1 MIVISSTKLPKW
13 LDGRAGAR
21 LTSTIQRWP
30 GRNSHEILPGPFLNW
45 VVAGTAFVIRQLPG
59 MATFSPMILSLV
71 IAIAFHHIVGTVA
84 WAKQSVAFGVRW
96 LLGIAASAVI
106 AANAV
111 TNTVTNADDEEV
123 ACAIACVRVFGS
135 VAIFAHPVPAD
146 AHAWIVAATTFLS
159 MALAAIGLET
169 NIGKLTAK
177 SFGPVMRGALAFLF
191 IASFSLSLIKL
202 MEYTL

>member
-1 MIVISSTKLPKW
+1 MIAILSTKLAKS
-13 LDGRAGAR
+13 LDGRAVAR
-21 LTSTIQRWP
+21 LASTIQRWP
-30 GRNSHEILPGPFLNW
+30 DRNSHEILPGLFLNW
-45 VVAGTAFVIRQLPG
+45 VAAGTTLVIRQLPG
-59 MATFSPMILSLV
+59 LATFSPMILFLV

-84 WAKQSVAFGVRW
+84 WGKQSVTFGVRW

-106 AANAV
+106 AANSV
-111 TNTVTNADDEEV
+111 TNTDDEEV

-159 MALAAIGLET
+159 IALAAIGLET

-177 SFGPVMRGALAFLF
+177 SFGPVMLGALAFLF

>member
-13 LDGRAGAR
+13 LDGRVGSR
-21 LTSTIQRWP
+21 LPCTFLRWP
-30 GRNSHEILPGPFLNW
+30 GRNSHEILPGLFLNW

-84 WAKQSVAFGVRW
+84 WAKQSVTFGVRW

-106 AANAV
+106 AA
-111 TNTVTNADDEEV
+111 NTVTNADDEEV
-123 ACAIACVRVFGS
+123 ACAIACVRFFGS

-146 AHAWIVAATTFLS
+146 AHAWLVAATPFLS
-159 MALAAIGLET
+159 IALAAIGLET
-169 NIGKLTAK
+169 NVVKLTAN
-177 SFGPVMRGALAFLF
+177 SFGPVMLGALACL
-191 IASFSLSLIKL
+191 
-202 MEYTL
+202 

>member
-1 MIVISSTKLPKW
+1 
-13 LDGRAGAR
+13 
-21 LTSTIQRWP
+21 
-30 GRNSHEILPGPFLNW
+30 
-45 VVAGTAFVIRQLPG
+45 
-59 MATFSPMILSLV
+59 MILSLK
-71 IAIAFHHIVGTVA
+71 IAIAFLLRVGTA
-84 WAKQSVAFGVRW
+84 AYAKQSVTFGVRW

-106 AANAV
+106 AANA
-111 TNTVTNADDEEV
+111 VTNADDEEV

-159 MALAAIGLET
+159 IALAATGLET

-177 SFGPVMRGALAFLF
+177 SFGPAMIGALAFLF
-191 IASFSLSLIKL
+191 ITSFSLSLIKL